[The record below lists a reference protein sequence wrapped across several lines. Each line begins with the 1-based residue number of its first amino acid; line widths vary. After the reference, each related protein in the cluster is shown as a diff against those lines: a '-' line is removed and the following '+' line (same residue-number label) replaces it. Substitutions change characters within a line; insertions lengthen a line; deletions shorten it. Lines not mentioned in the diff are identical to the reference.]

1 MDAAAALNIAFL
13 KDPLDEQSKQ
23 RLMALKTDIDDF
35 HVHQREIYWLCL
47 KKQSD
52 STFSNVLLERK
63 LGLQSTLRGLNT
75 IRKIA
80 AKYASKE

>member
-1 MDAAAALNIAFL
+1 
-13 KDPLDEQSKQ
+13 
-23 RLMALKTDIDDF
+23 MALKTDIDDF